1 MVYEQIKSRAEKQG
15 ITIAEVARR
24 ADIDPTLIGKWKRSS
39 PSLENAK
46 RVADVLGC
54 TVDDLIRDDGAADES
69 AMLPAS

>member
-1 MVYEQIKSRAEKQG
+1 MVYEQIKSRAEQQG

-54 TVDDLIRDDGAADES
+54 TVDDLISEEASSIS
-69 AMLPAS
+69 A